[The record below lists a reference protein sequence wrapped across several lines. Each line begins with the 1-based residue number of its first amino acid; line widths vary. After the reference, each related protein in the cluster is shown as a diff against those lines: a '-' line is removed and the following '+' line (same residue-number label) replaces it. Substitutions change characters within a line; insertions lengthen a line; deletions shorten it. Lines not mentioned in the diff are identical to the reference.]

1 MQMFNSS
8 WRNFLVC
15 LVILSAMAGRNRAR
29 AQEALPRK
37 VSLIAKFQ
45 KLGLPPRIQGERDTC
60 SLFAI
65 TALAEY
71 ECARHTPPPHRRL
84 SEEFL
89 IWAGNEA
96 SGLKGDQA
104 MFYKA
109 VHGLNALG
117 ICTEESM
124 PYADRS
130 DAKRR
135 PSEKALSDAKERSG
149 RWKAEWIK
157 RWDVQRVLAD
167 AELRHI
173 KQALAQGHPVA
184 CGFRWPKAMKGHEIL
199 AVPPSDKVFDGHSV
213 ALVGYE
219 EDASKPGGG
228 VFWFRNSNGPRWGV
242 DGHGIMSFAYARAF
256 ANDALWLQFEAPHAE
271 IPVERFEAES
281 MTVLARDKC
290 ATSRQKMDEWGA
302 RMWSKGEQLF
312 CGAQKGGF
320 VELAFTVHK
329 AGRYRLR
336 VLATAGPDFGRIH
349 AALDG
354 KALEPEFDLYC
365 GRVSPAGSLELGSHD
380 FSAGPHRLRFTVT
393 GRNATSTNFFFGLDA
408 VDLLATK

>member
-1 MQMFNSS
+1 MQIFNSP
-8 WRNFLVC
+8 WRNLLAGLFL
-15 LVILSAMAGRNRAR
+15 LSVLAGPDRAR
-29 AQEALPRK
+29 AQKALPRE
-37 VSLIAKFQ
+37 VSLIAEFQ
-45 KLGLPPRIQGERDTC
+45 KLGLPPRVQGERDTC

-71 ECARHTPPPHRRL
+71 ESARRSPSPHRRL

-135 PSEKALSDAKERSG
+135 PSEKALNDAKERSG
-149 RWKAEWIK
+149 RWKVEWIK
-157 RWDVQRVLAD
+157 RWDLQRSLTD
-167 AELRHI
+167 AEIRHI

-184 CGFRWPKAMKGHEIL
+184 CGFRWPKEMKGHEIL

-219 EDASKPGGG
+219 EDSSKPGGG

-242 DGHGIMSFAYARAF
+242 DGYGIMSFAYARAY
-256 ANDALWLQFEAPHAE
+256 ANDAVWLQFEAPHAE
-271 IPVERFEAES
+271 IPTERFEAES
-281 MTVLARDKC
+281 MSVLARDKC
-290 ATSRQKMDEWGA
+290 ATKRQKMDEWGG

-320 VELAFTVHK
+320 VELGFAVRKT
-329 AGRYRLR
+329 GRYRLR
-336 VLATAGPDFGRIH
+336 VLATAGPDFGRIRV
-349 AALDG
+349 ALDG
-354 KALEPEFDLYC
+354 KELAPEFDLFG
-365 GRVSPAGSLELGSHD
+365 GRVSPAGSLELGSHE
-380 FSAGPHRLRFTVT
+380 FTAGPHHLRFTAT
-393 GRNATSTNFFFGLDA
+393 GKNAASTNFFFGLDT
-408 VDLLATK
+408 VDILVTK

>member
-1 MQMFNSS
+1 MKISS
-8 WRNFLVC
+8 LGFLLVC
-15 LVILSAMAGRNRAR
+15 LVVLAVVAGPEHAP
-29 AQEALPRK
+29 AQEALPKK
-37 VSLIAKFQ
+37 VSLIAEFQ
-45 KLGLPPRIQGERDTC
+45 KLGLPPRVQGERDTC

-71 ECARHTPPPHRRL
+71 EYARHSPPPHGRL

-89 IWAGNEA
+89 IWAGNES

-135 PSEKALSDAKERSG
+135 PSEKALADAKERSG
-149 RWKAEWIK
+149 RWKVEWIR
-157 RWDVQRVLAD
+157 RWDLQRTLTD
-167 AELRHI
+167 AEIRHV

-199 AVPPSDKVFDGHSV
+199 AVPPRDKVFDGHSV
-213 ALVGYE
+213 GLVGYE

-228 VFWFRNSNGPRWGV
+228 VFWFRNSNGPRWGA
-242 DGHGIMSFAYARAF
+242 DGYGIMSFAYARAY

-271 IPVERFEAES
+271 IPLERFEAEA
-281 MTVLARDKC
+281 MAVLARDKC
-290 ATSRQKMDEWGA
+290 STNRQKMDEWGG

-312 CGAQKGGF
+312 CAAEKGGF
-320 VELAFTVHK
+320 VELGFTVRK

-336 VLATAGPDFGRIH
+336 VLASAGPDFGRIR

-354 KALEPEFDLYC
+354 KALEPEFDLHC
-365 GRVSPAGSLELGSHD
+365 GRVSPAGSLELGTHE
-380 FSAGPHRLRFTVT
+380 FSAGAHRLRFTAI
-393 GRNATSTNFFFGLDA
+393 GKNAASTNFFFGLDA
-408 VDLLATK
+408 VDLLSSK

>member
-1 MQMFNSS
+1 MQISHS
-8 WRNFLVC
+8 PWRNLLVY
-15 LVILSAMAGRNRAR
+15 LVILSPMADLHRGH

-37 VSLIAKFQ
+37 ASLIDEFQ
-45 KLGLPPRIQGERDTC
+45 KLGLPARSQGERDTC

-71 ECARHTPPPHRRL
+71 ECARHSPPPHRRL
-84 SEEFL
+84 AEEFL

-109 VHGLNALG
+109 VNGLNALG

-124 PYADRS
+124 PYADHS

-135 PSEKALSDAKERSG
+135 PSEKALSDARERSA
-149 RWKAEWIK
+149 RWKVEWIK
-157 RWDVQRVLAD
+157 RWDLQRPLSD
-167 AELRHI
+167 TELRHI

-199 AVPPSDKVFDGHSV
+199 AVPPPNKVFDGHSV

-219 EDASKPGGG
+219 EDPSKPGGG
-228 VFWFRNSNGPRWGV
+228 IFWFRNSNGPRWGM
-242 DGHGIMSFAYARAF
+242 DGNGVMSFAYVRAF

-271 IPVERFEAES
+271 SPVERFEAES
-281 MTVLARDKC
+281 MTVLAHDKC
-290 ATSRQKMDEWGA
+290 ATNRQKMDEWGG
-302 RMWSKGEQLF
+302 RMWSKAEQLF
-312 CGAQKGGF
+312 CGAQKGRF
-320 VELAFTVHK
+320 VELAFPVRKT
-329 AGRYRLR
+329 GRYRLR
-336 VLATAGPDFGRIH
+336 VLATAGPDFGQIRT
-349 AALDG
+349 ALDG
-354 KALEPEFDLYC
+354 KALQPEFDLYC

-380 FSAGPHRLRFTVT
+380 LAAGPHRLRFTAIGKNV
-393 GRNATSTNFFFGLDA
+393 ASTNFFFGLDA
-408 VDLLATK
+408 VDLLAAK